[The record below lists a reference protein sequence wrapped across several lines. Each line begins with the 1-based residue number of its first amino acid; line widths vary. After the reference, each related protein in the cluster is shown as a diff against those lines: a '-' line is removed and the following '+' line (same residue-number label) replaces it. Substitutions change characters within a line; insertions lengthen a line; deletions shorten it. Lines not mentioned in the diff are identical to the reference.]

1 MAALFD
7 WYSESKRFLQA
18 HFKELNEICARRGN
32 EKLRALCSEAGEKL
46 EADAFYLVV
55 LGQFKRGKSTL
66 INSLLGEPILPTGMI
81 PLTSMVTLLRYG
93 EEPGAEIWFENGD
106 KRPIPL
112 DDLPQFVTE
121 KGNPGNAKGVR
132 QAEIRYPSPL
142 LERGLVLVD
151 TPGVGS
157 TYLGNTEMTYAFLPR
172 ADAAAFVFSVDPP
185 ISQAETEF
193 LKQAR
198 RHVAKMFFLLN
209 KIDYVAPGERQEV
222 LEFNRGVLKEILPG
236 QALHLQP
243 LSAKWALEAKREG
256 NESRLRK
263 SLLPEF
269 ESRLESFLM
278 QEKGQLL
285 VSSAVRKAQEVLGEI
300 ELSLELENKALT
312 LPMTSLLER
321 IRDLKELMA
330 RVQQDHRDL
339 EYLLK
344 GEGDRKAS
352 EFIQRLTVFQ
362 EAEAVEVAKRL
373 KAWLRENAGLNPGVL
388 LRNGERKLLEL
399 ISESFTRFLGGEEER
414 LNRELQEVAARLGG
428 RANQRVRE
436 ITALAKSLFDVRL
449 VRLDTFSGL
458 TEPSKV
464 WFKTAEPF
472 SPATTTLL
480 SLLPKTLGRLT
491 AKRIENSLLERVPE
505 EMDRN
510 SGRVRHDTLRRLD
523 ETLRLFGASLF
534 KKIETVSETV
544 LSGLS
549 KGQEKRRQGQAEVDQ
564 ELAALNRE
572 REALQALRAEFEKVS
587 EALVA

>member
-1 MAALFD
+1 
-7 WYSESKRFLQA
+7 
-18 HFKELNEICARRGN
+18 
-32 EKLRALCSEAGEKL
+32 
-46 EADAFYLVV
+46 
-55 LGQFKRGKSTL
+55 
-66 INSLLGEPILPTGMI
+66 
-81 PLTSMVTLLRYG
+81 
-93 EEPGAEIWFENGD
+93 
-106 KRPIPL
+106 
-112 DDLPQFVTE
+112 
-121 KGNPGNAKGVR
+121 
-132 QAEIRYPSPL
+132 
-142 LERGLVLVD
+142 
-151 TPGVGS
+151 
-157 TYLGNTEMTYAFLPR
+157 
-172 ADAAAFVFSVDPP
+172 
-185 ISQAETEF
+185 
-193 LKQAR
+193 
-198 RHVAKMFFLLN
+198 
-209 KIDYVAPGERQEV
+209 
-222 LEFNRGVLKEILPG
+222 
-236 QALHLQP
+236 
-243 LSAKWALEAKREG
+243 
-256 NESRLRK
+256 
-263 SLLPEF
+263 
-269 ESRLESFLM
+269 
-278 QEKGQLL
+278 
-285 VSSAVRKAQEVLGEI
+285 
-300 ELSLELENKALT
+300 
-312 LPMTSLLER
+312 
-321 IRDLKELMA
+321 
-330 RVQQDHRDL
+330 
-339 EYLLK
+339 
-344 GEGDRKAS
+344 
-352 EFIQRLTVFQ
+352 
-362 EAEAVEVAKRL
+362 VAKRL
-373 KAWLRENAGLNPGVL
+373 KAWLLENAELNPGVL
-388 LRNGERKLLEL
+388 LRSGERRLLEL